1 MLDILNRSC
10 YKCHILIKLLYFL
23 RWLEKMDKQLNSPS
37 YRPLYDQIKVLITQ
51 SLIAGEWRP
60 GEIIPSEVELAARYK
75 VSQGTVRKAIDSLA
89 TENILIRRQG
99 KGTFVATHEA
109 EGMKLRFLRL
119 TAVNGQKELLNNE
132 FISCEKAKA
141 DAHIAQ
147 VLDIKAGAA
156 TIEVKRLLT
165 FSGRPL
171 IYDHIIVP
179 AAPFKGLNSAKVEE
193 SNGSMYS
200 MYESQFG
207 VRMIRA
213 EERLKAV
220 AASKEVAKALGLK
233 EGYPL
238 LSIER
243 VSFTY
248 GDKPMEWRLGLC
260 LTDDHHYMSELE

>member
-1 MLDILNRSC
+1 MN
-10 YKCHILIKLLYFL
+10 
-23 RWLEKMDKQLNSPS
+23 KQLISPS

-51 SLIAGEWRP
+51 SLIGGEWRP
-60 GEIIPSEVELAARYK
+60 GEMIPSEFELAARYK
-75 VSQGTVRKAIDSLA
+75 VSQGTVRKAIDNLA
-89 TENILIRRQG
+89 AENILIRRQG
-99 KGTFVATHEA
+99 KGTFVATHKA
-109 EGMKLRFLRL
+109 ELTKLRFLRL
-119 TAVNGQKELLNNE
+119 TSVTGNKELLENK
-132 FISCEKAKA
+132 FISCIKTKA
-141 DAHIAQ
+141 DSYISKILG
-147 VLDIKAGAA
+147 VKVGAA

-179 AAPFKGLNSAKVEE
+179 ATSFKGLNGAKVEE
-193 SNGSMYS
+193 SKGSMYS

-213 EERLKAV
+213 EECLKAV
-220 AASKEVAKALGLK
+220 AAEKEVASALGLK

-260 LTDDHHYMSELE
+260 LTNDHHYLSELE

>member
-1 MLDILNRSC
+1 MN
-10 YKCHILIKLLYFL
+10 
-23 RWLEKMDKQLNSPS
+23 KQLISPS

-51 SLIAGEWRP
+51 SLIGGEWRP
-60 GEIIPSEVELAARYK
+60 GEMIPSEFELAARYK
-75 VSQGTVRKAIDSLA
+75 VSQGTVRKAIDNLA
-89 TENILIRRQG
+89 AENILIRRQG
-99 KGTFVATHEA
+99 KGTFVATHKA
-109 EGMKLRFLRL
+109 DVTKLRFLRL
-119 TAVNGQKELLNNE
+119 TSVTGNKELLENK
-132 FISCEKAKA
+132 FISCIKTKA
-141 DAHIAQ
+141 DSYISKILG
-147 VLDIKAGAA
+147 VKVGAA

-179 AAPFKGLNSAKVEE
+179 ATSFKGLNGAKVEE
-193 SNGSMYS
+193 SKGSMYS

-213 EERLKAV
+213 EECLKAV
-220 AASKEVAKALGLK
+220 AAEKEVASALGLK

-260 LTDDHHYMSELE
+260 LTNDHHYLSELE

>member
-1 MLDILNRSC
+1 M
-10 YKCHILIKLLYFL
+10 
-23 RWLEKMDKQLNSPS
+23 MDKQLGSPS

-51 SLIAGEWRP
+51 SLIGGEWKP
-60 GEIIPSEVELAARYK
+60 GDVIPSEIELAARYK
-75 VSQGTVRKAIDSLA
+75 VSQGTVRKAIDSLSA
-89 TENILIRRQG
+89 ENILIRRQG
-99 KGTFVATHEA
+99 KGTFVATHSE
-109 EGMKLRFLRL
+109 EVTKLRFLRL
-119 TAVNGQKELLNNE
+119 TAIDGKKELLQNE
-132 FISCEKAKA
+132 LISCVKSKA
-141 DAHIAQ
+141 DNYLAKI
-147 VLDIKAGAA
+147 LEIKAGAA

-171 IYDHIIVP
+171 IYDHLVVP
-179 AAPFKGLNSAKVEE
+179 AAPFKGLNGNKVEE
-193 SNGSMYS
+193 CNGSMYS

-207 VRMIRA
+207 IRMIRA

-220 AASKEVAKALGLK
+220 AADQEVSKALGLK
-233 EGYPL
+233 EGFPL

>member
-1 MLDILNRSC
+1 M
-10 YKCHILIKLLYFL
+10 
-23 RWLEKMDKQLNSPS
+23 
-37 YRPLYDQIKVLITQ
+37 
-51 SLIAGEWRP
+51 
-60 GEIIPSEVELAARYK
+60 
-75 VSQGTVRKAIDSLA
+75 
-89 TENILIRRQG
+89 
-99 KGTFVATHEA
+99 
-109 EGMKLRFLRL
+109 
-119 TAVNGQKELLNNE
+119 
-132 FISCEKAKA
+132 
-141 DAHIAQ
+141 
-147 VLDIKAGAA
+147 
-156 TIEVKRLLT
+156 KRLLT

-179 AAPFKGLNSAKVEE
+179 AVAFKGLNGAKVEE
-193 SNGSMYS
+193 CNGSMYS

-220 AASKEVAKALGLK
+220 GATEEVAKALGLK

-260 LTDDHHYMSELE
+260 LTDDHHYVSELE

>member
-1 MLDILNRSC
+1 MN
-10 YKCHILIKLLYFL
+10 
-23 RWLEKMDKQLNSPS
+23 KQLISPN
-37 YRPLYDQIKVLITQ
+37 YRPLYEQIKVLITQ

-60 GEIIPSEVELAARYK
+60 GEVIPSEIELAARYK

-89 TENILIRRQG
+89 AENILIRRQG
-99 KGTFVATHEA
+99 KGTFVATHNA
-109 EGMKLRFLRL
+109 DVIKLRFLRL
-119 TAVNGQKELLNNE
+119 TSVDGQKELLQNE
-132 FISCEKAKA
+132 FISCIKTKASA
-141 DAHIAQ
+141 YIAKTLQ
-147 VLDIKAGAA
+147 VKAGSSM
-156 TIEVKRLLT
+156 IEIKRLLT

-171 IYDHIIVP
+171 IYDHIVVP
-179 AAPFKGLNSAKVEE
+179 AAPFKGLSGAKVIE
-193 SNGSMYS
+193 SNGSMYG

-220 AASKEVAKALGLK
+220 GADAETAEVLGLK

-238 LSIER
+238 LSVER

-260 LTDDHHYMSELE
+260 LTDDHHYLSELE